1 MGSKANDY
9 LESLFTGIDT
19 LIDKKLESVSFDTT
33 IICTITDDSNS
44 MNGEY
49 IVTDGSVSYTAYA
62 DVDSYLVGNQVRVSV
77 PMGDFSQKKFIVGKY
92 VSDNDSNPITYI
104 SPADTILSISGNLTE
119 NVKGGIVA
127 NGTDTSRV
135 LWNQSFGNDFIAMQ
149 SNDIYNTIVLKAD
162 FRTMLS
168 NYDLISGNYGLRL
181 DFLVRPSAQS
191 LVKIKRS
198 VELDSSEMFGNPY
211 SFSIRSPQSKIFK
224 INTIGIIEAIELS
237 IYQKGNFLSRNNGP
251 IVPFV
256 QDDNIF
262 VDNIVLGLGCDLAT
276 TEDNKVQIYTEND
289 TSYLYG
295 LHNNT
300 TNLKTIGLLWLNK
313 DDNNQYIG
321 FSDGIY
327 DYDYDELD
335 YLTKST
341 TDARLMAQK
350 GRENIPMDKT
360 SLELAAN
367 IEEAVPAILNAV
379 DVVNKDLI

>member
-1 MGSKANDY
+1 MSTDY

-313 DDNNQYIG
+313 DDNN
-321 FSDGIY
+321 
-327 DYDYDELD
+327 
-335 YLTKST
+335 
-341 TDARLMAQK
+341 
-350 GRENIPMDKT
+350 
-360 SLELAAN
+360 
-367 IEEAVPAILNAV
+367 
-379 DVVNKDLI
+379 

>member
-62 DVDSYLVGNQVRVSV
+62 DVDSYLVGNQVRVSI

-127 NGTDTSRV
+127 NGTNTSRV

-162 FRTMLS
+162 FRTILS

-262 VDNIVLGLGCDLAT
+262 VDNIVLGLGCDLVT